1 MIQPIPIGTQQ
12 TSYPRKQ
19 EEIAFETPQDS
30 AITEDLY
37 EVTPTLVDFVKEII
51 STSRITNKEQLA
63 RILVIHIIP
72 PRSSFKVNGKRFIGS
87 PVGLNLQ
94 FVLYSSNPKGE
105 GRTKFGFFTPTE
117 IIKARQQGILVET
130 ECMEAAALLTT
141 LYRIGACVLDN
152 KNPYT
157 AGRDEKLAHLEIN
170 RKRTHSWPVINLRVG
185 DENKWVKIDLTKEAF
200 KFEPTRQRLKA
211 SKSLSP
217 KEASREQLISAAYLF
232 LFQENQE
239 RMLSCLKAAYSLD
252 PSDKKTKEKYLEALM
267 ASGLTAFTKGALDTS
282 YSCYTQAYSLNPY
295 NPEILIN
302 IANIL
307 AEQKNYQGAMLAYA
321 NAVNRLNTGLL
332 TWEKRKLL
340 GIAHKNMGTIK
351 ENLGEKNEAVEYYMM
366 AASFGNKIAAQRL
379 SEITPRE

>member
-1 MIQPIPIGTQQ
+1 
-12 TSYPRKQ
+12 
-19 EEIAFETPQDS
+19 
-30 AITEDLY
+30 
-37 EVTPTLVDFVKEII
+37 
-51 STSRITNKEQLA
+51 
-63 RILVIHIIP
+63 
-72 PRSSFKVNGKRFIGS
+72 
-87 PVGLNLQ
+87 
-94 FVLYSSNPKGE
+94 
-105 GRTKFGFFTPTE
+105 
-117 IIKARQQGILVET
+117 
-130 ECMEAAALLTT
+130 
-141 LYRIGACVLDN
+141 
-152 KNPYT
+152 
-157 AGRDEKLAHLEIN
+157 
-170 RKRTHSWPVINLRVG
+170 
-185 DENKWVKIDLTKEAF
+185 
-200 KFEPTRQRLKA
+200 
-211 SKSLSP
+211 
-217 KEASREQLISAAYLF
+217 
-232 LFQENQE
+232 
-239 RMLSCLKAAYSLD
+239 
-252 PSDKKTKEKYLEALM
+252 M